1 MLFRSGQGG
10 RGKKLIEGGDGEAN
24 YAYYALHKLHI
35 RPREFMEMDDEEKAF
50 VIAAVKV
57 KIKNDRKREKELKS
71 RAKK

>member
-1 MLFRSGQGG
+1 
-10 RGKKLIEGGDGEAN
+10 
-24 YAYYALHKLHI
+24 
-35 RPREFMEMDDEEKAF
+35 MEMDDEEKAF